1 MPESDRTSRH
11 ARRQTRALLELLH
24 ECLGQPPLHPSVRR
38 VLVGTV
44 QLLGDDDLGR
54 RWAAR
59 EAIADL
65 IEAAGG
71 KRP

>member
-1 MPESDRTSRH
+1 
-11 ARRQTRALLELLH
+11 
-24 ECLGQPPLHPSVRR
+24 VRK
-38 VLVGTV
+38 VLVGVV

-65 IEAAGG
+65 LDQYGG
-71 KRP
+71 QRPE